1 MSYRN
6 QLDSEIS
13 RLVIGIDIE
22 ESAKAP
28 KIRISA
34 YYKLLL
40 ELTIKRIVFDEMIS
54 QLDRFDFNQFK
65 TTEGLKK
72 IVFNTDAINVNI
84 KDRAGKTLEAA
95 LAKYNQNELSQ
106 HVVDTIKIKL
116 ITNTATAIGS
126 QVIKSIGSGLVASLS
141 SNALK
146 GALIGIGSEA
156 LSGAATGSILTL
168 LTIPLMGNRPPM
180 ETAWLD
186 ILHDHPEIIINPEWM
201 RKAKSQDHPWVAHCY
216 TILRRT
222 QSLEKILDSNLKKE
236 ENSFISAVVS
246 INKLE
251 DPKPLKNE
259 PKDRFKIEPPKVAI
273 DNTYVHRPKMILEI
287 VPFWAQKK

>member
-1 MSYRN
+1 
-6 QLDSEIS
+6 
-13 RLVIGIDIE
+13 
-22 ESAKAP
+22 
-28 KIRISA
+28 
-34 YYKLLL
+34 
-40 ELTIKRIVFDEMIS
+40 
-54 QLDRFDFNQFK
+54 
-65 TTEGLKK
+65 
-72 IVFNTDAINVNI
+72 
-84 KDRAGKTLEAA
+84 
-95 LAKYNQNELSQ
+95 
-106 HVVDTIKIKL
+106 
-116 ITNTATAIGS
+116 
-126 QVIKSIGSGLVASLS
+126 
-141 SNALK
+141 
-146 GALIGIGSEA
+146 
-156 LSGAATGSILTL
+156 
-168 LTIPLMGNRPPM
+168 
-180 ETAWLD
+180 
-186 ILHDHPEIIINPEWM
+186 M